1 MAILHS
7 FAVTGP
13 AWEWFENFA
22 TAVGRRIY
30 GLDIEVMLITR

>member
-13 AWEWFENFA
+13 ATERGLVCRLVQPLPRVSQY
-22 TAVGRRIY
+22 AVNIAF
-30 GLDIEVMLITR
+30 V